1 MKIGI
6 LNTDAVNPEFAAEFG
21 EYPDMFARLL
31 QAVKPELELIS
42 YEVVTGEYPED
53 IDEVDGYLI
62 TGSKLSV
69 YDDVPWIHALKNFI
83 KKLHESKKKT
93 VGICFGHQL
102 VAEAL
107 GGKTGPADQGW
118 CVGVHSIKLNADA
131 TDYGLCDD
139 EIQLLSNH
147 KDQVQELATDGRLLA
162 STDTCPM
169 AMTAV
174 GDHILTIQGH
184 PEFDKGYARAL
195 LDMRREI
202 LGDSLY
208 QDAVSSLT
216 EGTDETRVASWIIDF
231 VAGQTAEEDLR
242 Q

>member
-6 LNTDAVNPEFAAEFG
+6 LNTDAVKPEFAARFG

-31 QAVKPELELIS
+31 QAGEPGLELIT
-42 YEVVTGEYPED
+42 YEVVSGEYPQD

-69 YDDVPWIHALKNFI
+69 YDDVPWIHELKAFVR
-83 KKLHESKKKT
+83 KLHEAKKKT

-107 GGKTGPADQGW
+107 GGKTQAADQGW
-118 CVGVHSIKLNADA
+118 CVGVHSVKLNADA
-131 TDYGLCDD
+131 TDYGLGCG
-139 EIQLLSNH
+139 EFRLLSNH
-147 KDQVQELATDGRLLA
+147 KDQVQEMATGGRLLA
-162 STDTCPM
+162 STDTCQM

-174 GDHILTIQGH
+174 GDHILTVQGH
-184 PEFDKGYARAL
+184 PEFDKDYARAL

-202 LGDSLY
+202 LGESLY

-216 EGTDETRVASWIIDF
+216 QEIDNMRVASWITNF
-231 VAGQTAEEDLR
+231 VAGSAAEEELL
-242 Q
+242 